1 MTDIPS
7 RNASDWTA
15 FYRLRMPDADQPVM
29 QGVQFIQGGAL
40 LGDVVAD
47 VWALEVRQDI
57 AIALS
62 VGEQRD
68 PVPELITAGG
78 DGSQQQANISLG

>member
-7 RNASDWTA
+7 RNASDQTG
-15 FYRLRMPDADQPVM
+15 FYRHRMPDADQPVM

-57 AIALS
+57 ALC

-68 PVPELITAGG
+68 PIPELITAGG
-78 DGSQQQANISLG
+78 DSFQQQANISLG